1 MSDNCPE
8 VDIGVARNGEYWKR
22 VGPRERQA
30 AYRDWLDRE
39 RQRAVLSG
47 ARCELCV
54 FWLDEAP
61 ESGDTGICQH
71 SWGKVS
77 GGEHLM
83 KLRTAPAAPC
93 SVWRQNRR
101 WRLVRALPA
110 APPCTTRDRK
120 AARHEDEPLPPAAAS
135 TTDCS

>member
-39 RQRAVLSG
+39 RERAALAG
-47 ARCELCV
+47 AACNKCV

-61 ESGDTGICQH
+61 ESGDAGICRH

-83 KLRTAPAAPC
+83 KLRT
-93 SVWRQNRR
+93 RR
-101 WRLVRALPA
+101 PHLAVFGVRTGGGDWCEHYLPRA
-110 APPCTTRDRK
+110 VHDPRPEGGT
-120 AARHEDEPLPPAAAS
+120 P
-135 TTDCS
+135 